1 MKILFPFNPVDSTKI
16 FQRTYNN
23 YINGQLFV
31 RINIKNL
38 IFIGL
43 LFTQLNLRSFFSAR
57 TYILFTQSAQRFS
70 FSLRA
75 LRDSLRALREQIL
88 FHAKS
93 AKCFFSLRALR
104 ISLRSLREPVFYT
117 ISTFKGNLSC
127 LAICSKCSFFSAVEE

>member
-23 YINGQLFV
+23 YINGHLFV

-57 TYILFTQSAQRFS
+57 TYILFTQRPQRVFPSSLRTLRFLCVLCENLFFSRKGRKGFS
-70 FSLRA
+70 FILRA
-75 LRDSLRALREQIL
+75 LRGSLHTLREL
-88 FHAKS
+88 
-93 AKCFFSLRALR
+93 
-104 ISLRSLREPVFYT
+104 
-117 ISTFKGNLSC
+117 TFPRKG
-127 LAICSKCSFFSAVEE
+127 

>member
-1 MKILFPFNPVDSTKI
+1 MKILFPFNPVDFTKI

-57 TYILFTQSAQRFS
+57 TYILFTQRPQRFFFFFACS
-70 FSLRA
+70 AFSLRA
-75 LRDSLRALREQIL
+75 LREPIFFTQRAQR
-88 FHAKS
+88 F
-93 AKCFFSLRALR
+93 
-104 ISLRSLREPVFYT
+104 ISRKERKVF
-117 ISTFKGNLSC
+117 
-127 LAICSKCSFFSAVEE
+127 FFSASSAYFFAFSARTRFLYYFNF

>member
-57 TYILFTQSAQRFS
+57 TYILFTQRPQRVFPS
-70 FSLRA
+70 
-75 LRDSLRALREQIL
+75 SLRALREPIFFTQRAL
-88 FHAKS
+88 SFFHAKT
-93 AKCFFSLRALR
+93 AKG
-104 ISLRSLREPVFYT
+104 I
-117 ISTFKGNLSC
+117 
-127 LAICSKCSFFSAVEE
+127 SFFFASSAWFFAFSAR